1 MLVLG
6 WWWFSVLCI
15 ICMINF
21 LPGSDCFLDHFLLSF
36 IFFQKY
42 ISVTLEIEKTCI
54 SLEKVKTY
62 ARLIK
67 GCKYITCS
75 VEVYSSNT
83 PAPKCRS
90 VKDRGEIEQEQAHI
104 VQLFSIFQCFNKIWC
119 LHTKKRHRANGLMVR
134 WLIRHSLS
142 YLIQCAKTCWSLP
155 SHFHCH
161 GPLLLNNSYTKMLSF
176 VGLHLFQ
183 MHFCLK
189 WISGHHW
196 KCVCSVLTMSQLFL
210 LILAELSILN
220 NLLKATFC
228 TSISVYYYYYY

>member
-6 WWWFSVLCI
+6 WWWFSVLWI

-21 LPGSDCFLDHFLLSF
+21 LPDSDCFLDHFLLSF
-36 IFFQKY
+36 FFFKY
-42 ISVTLEIEKTCI
+42 ISVTLQIEKTCI

-83 PAPKCRS
+83 PAPKCSS
-90 VKDRGEIEQEQAHI
+90 VKDRGEIEQEQGHI
-104 VQLFSIFQCFNKIWC
+104 VQLFSIFNKIWC
-119 LHTKKRHRANGLMVR
+119 LHTKKDIEQVVWWCEG
-134 WLIRHSLS
+134 WYISHSLS
-142 YLIQCAKTCWSLP
+142 YLIQCAKTWWSLP

-161 GPLLLNNSYTKMLSF
+161 GPLLLNDSYTKMLSF

-189 WISGHHW
+189 WISGHRW
-196 KCVCSVLTMSQLFL
+196 KCVCSVLTMSWL
-210 LILAELSILN
+210 LSCQSSI
-220 NLLKATFC
+220 
-228 TSISVYYYYYY
+228 IY